1 MKTKEY
7 VVSNEDEALTLA
19 SKEFGLSEDDLA
31 LKIVSETDASMVV
44 EVTVGIDPIEKGKK
58 FLQTLLDENQ
68 VEGMIEKIVKD
79 NVVEFNINAGDFNG
93 VLIGKNSKHM
103 IALQILLSN
112 VINAYYSEDEAM
124 IVKLDVGGYRHRREG
139 NLERLAVQYGKQV
152 AKSKQPVQLDGLN
165 SYERKIIHDRLSTWK
180 ELKTHSEGEEPN
192 RILIIEYVEGKHH
205 EKKKNDEVQEQTEEK
220 PTEE

>member
-31 LKIVSETDASMVV
+31 LKIVSETDTSMVV

-103 IALQILLSN
+103 IALQILLSS